1 MSVSWQQSAFK
12 HYQSDKHFS
21 ETLPR
26 RWRQKS
32 SGIDMEE
39 NYVTVTLCISH
50 ERRFLI
56 GCRPVQVGSR
66 AVNRPLDRA
75 CMAAPCWDPLNHE
88 LHCTYDTVTN
98 AAYTR
103 RPDRY
108 HDIVGDP
115 YNHVRISAAP
125 TTDWLHGFPG
135 LFSDWWILGIVAG
148 KKVNYQARR
157 NVFVSGGVQI
167 CTNLIQSCS

>member
-21 ETLPR
+21 ETLPT

-32 SGIDMEE
+32 SGIDMQE

-50 ERRFLI
+50 EWRFLI
-56 GCRPVQVGSR
+56 GCRPVQLGSR

-75 CMAAPCWDPLNHE
+75 CKAAPCWDPLNHE
-88 LHCTYDTVTN
+88 LRTIQWQTLRTHAVPIDITTLSVIRIIIFGYLPPPRIPRTVF
-98 AAYTR
+98 R
-103 RPDRY
+103 
-108 HDIVGDP
+108 
-115 YNHVRISAAP
+115 
-125 TTDWLHGFPG
+125 L
-135 LFSDWWILGIVAG
+135 
-148 KKVNYQARR
+148 VNTWHSCGQKGELSGASERFR
-157 NVFVSGGVQI
+157 KWGGEWGGVQI